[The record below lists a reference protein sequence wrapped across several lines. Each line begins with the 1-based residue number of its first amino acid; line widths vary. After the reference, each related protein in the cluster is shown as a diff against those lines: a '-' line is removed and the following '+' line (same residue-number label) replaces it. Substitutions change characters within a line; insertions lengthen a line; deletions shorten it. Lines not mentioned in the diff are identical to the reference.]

1 MNFYMKKKLDFAIVG
16 GDMRQVKLAKLLS
29 DDGHR
34 VFAYAL
40 EAADISENIIPIT
53 DISDLS
59 ENVDCVILPLPAKS
73 GKGFLNAPFSEREVK
88 IEDIFTILPMGQT
101 VIGGKLDNS
110 LFEMAGRCGIRLF
123 DCLER
128 EDFTVMNSVPTAEGA
143 IACAMEH
150 QKTTLNSSH
159 CLILGYGHI
168 GKLLAAYLKGLGADI
183 TVSARKSGDIA
194 WISAYG
200 YKPILTSDIKKNLS
214 DFDII
219 FNTIPALILDR
230 EALLEV
236 SPDAFICD
244 LAALPGGVDF
254 PAAQALSL
262 RTCHAL
268 SLPGKVAPVTA
279 AKSLRATVYNILNEW
294 GK

>member
-1 MNFYMKKKLDFAIVG
+1 MKKKLDFAIVG
-16 GDMRQVKLAKLLS
+16 GDMRQATLAGLLS
-29 DDGHR
+29 ADGHR

-40 EAADISENIIPIT
+40 EKADVGENIIPIT

-59 ENVDCVILPLPAKS
+59 KNVDCVILPLPAKS
-73 GKGFLNAPFSEREVK
+73 GKGFLNAPLSDIKIK
-88 IEDIFTILPMGQT
+88 IEDMFSLFPIGQT

-143 IACAMEH
+143 IACAMEL
-150 QKTTLNSSH
+150 QKTTLNSSR

-168 GKLLAAYLKGLGADI
+168 GKLLSAYLKGLGADV

-200 YKPILTSDIKKNLS
+200 YKPILTSEINTSLS
-214 DFDII
+214 GFDII
-219 FNTIPALILDR
+219 FNTIPSLILDR
-230 EALLEV
+230 DALSNV
-236 SPDAFICD
+236 RSDALICD

-254 PAAQALSL
+254 DAASTLSL

-268 SLPGKVAPVTA
+268 SLPGKVAPLTA
-279 AKSLRATVYNILNEW
+279 AKSLRSTVYNILNEW